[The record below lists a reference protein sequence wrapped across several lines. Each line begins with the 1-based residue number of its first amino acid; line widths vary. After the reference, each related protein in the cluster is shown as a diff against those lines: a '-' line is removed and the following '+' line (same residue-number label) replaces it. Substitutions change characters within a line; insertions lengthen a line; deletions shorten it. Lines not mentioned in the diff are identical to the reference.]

1 MILLPIFLIPA
12 RRMGSKLAD
21 LRREAAE
28 HNASM
33 GTQMTER
40 FSAPGA
46 TLVKLAGPTRNPA
59 SSPSGPAAS
68 GTSASARPCCSSPS

>member
-1 MILLPIFLIPA
+1 MLGKSWLITVLAMILLPIFLIPA

-46 TLVKLAGPTRNPA
+46 T
-59 SSPSGPAAS
+59 S
-68 GTSASARPCCSSPS
+68 